1 MFGWVTC
8 DWYAVLFIF
17 YKRVWYVIAK
27 NRNEKKSTSSTT
39 SAYEMA
45 VHQQAMNKAMNTVFT
60 FSGDVYADW
69 QLLRQL
75 LSSFN
80 HHIEVRSEYSENL
93 LDSRVLAL
101 SERILHD
108 FIIELQTTPYPR
120 SYEGGSIMTA
130 VERIVAAFRA
140 GPENLP
146 FQVFVFG
153 SYGKQLIHKEDVK
166 NLHTQ
171 RDYKVL
177 NPDVFFTI
185 NEKVFNENQIFYILN
200 LADTQNA
207 PVAIIAHSAAKGGQ
221 LLRF

>member
-1 MFGWVTC
+1 
-8 DWYAVLFIF
+8 
-17 YKRVWYVIAK
+17 
-27 NRNEKKSTSSTT
+27 
-39 SAYEMA
+39 MA